1 MGSLIET
8 FHIDFNLLIAQ
19 IVNFAVIFLVL
30 YWFALKP
37 LIKVMQE
44 RTNRIEKSLVDA
56 KKIEDKLAMTEK
68 EYNEEIVKAKKEAAE
83 ILDKAN
89 QLAQQSKKELVERA
103 KEEIGQIID
112 REKMKIQQ
120 EKAATLKEIK
130 GEVADLVALT
140 VAKILEKKIDDKSD
154 RDLIK
159 KIIKE
164 VK

>member
-1 MGSLIET
+1 MTSLIET

-56 KKIEDKLAMTEK
+56 RKIEDKLAMTEK

-83 ILDKAN
+83 ILEKAN
-89 QLAQQSKKELVERA
+89 QLAEQSKKELVERT

-130 GEVADLVALT
+130 REVTDLVMA
-140 VAKILEKKIDDKSD
+140 VVEKVLDKKLDKKED
-154 RDLIK
+154 RELIRNL
-159 KIIKE
+159 
-164 VK
+164 VKSK